1 RLELLQGEAVFE
13 VAKDPSRPFIVSAGS
28 AAVTAVG
35 TEFNVRRSLDGVI
48 VSVLEGRVTV
58 QPLRALISVPWL
70 EEIVPTIQLGQ
81 SSAVT
86 AGHRA
91 TVDHHGLQAVATLSD
106 RSAVTDWERGRLA
119 FDDESLR
126 NEVEVVNRY
135 SRKPIVIA
143 DADIE

>member
-1 RLELLQGEAVFE
+1 M
-13 VAKDPSRPFIVSAGS
+13 
-28 AAVTAVG
+28 
-35 TEFNVRRSLDGVI
+35 
-48 VSVLEGRVTV
+48 TV
-58 QPLRALISVPWL
+58 QPLRALVPVPWL

-126 NEVEVVNRY
+126 NAVEVVNRY

-143 DADIE
+143 DADIEELRITGTVVGDHVDGWVASLEAAFGIRAQDDAQSITLKR